1 MNSLDDLFS
10 QAITAVQNGDD
21 NTAVSLYNTILA
33 QDNGHF
39 GANYMMA
46 CESMHNSD
54 VDQARVYFQ
63 KALYRQPEHPACRF
77 QAGLLEL
84 TSGNL
89 EVCAQVWAPL
99 EQNLSNDNYFKLFVQ
114 GCLAMAMDRFEEA
127 EALLV
132 EGIKNNTENPALNRD
147 MAMLLNEIRNR
158 DQSAPPAETAAETAP
173 ETGST
178 LAALQMFQQS
188 KLRH

>member
-1 MNSLDDLFS
+1 MNSLDELFS
-10 QAITAVQNGDD
+10 QAITAAQNGDD
-21 NTAVSLYNTILA
+21 STAVSLYNTILT

-46 CESMHNSD
+46 CESMHSSN
-54 VDQARVYFQ
+54 VDHARIYFQ

-89 EVCAQVWAPL
+89 GVCAQVWAPL
-99 EQNLSNDNYFKLFVQ
+99 EQNLPDDNYFKLFVQ

-132 EGIKNNTENPALNRD
+132 DGIKHNTENPALNRD
-147 MAMLLNEIRNR
+147 MAMLINEIRNR
-158 DQSAPPAETAAETAP
+158 EQAP
-173 ETGST
+173 EQTADAAPEAGST

>member
-1 MNSLDDLFS
+1 MSSLDDLFS
-10 QAITAVQNGDD
+10 KAIAAVQNGDD
-21 NTAVSLYNTILA
+21 GSALNLYNTILA

-46 CESMHNSD
+46 CESMHNND
-54 VDQARVYFQ
+54 VETARTYFQ
-63 KALYRQPEHPACRF
+63 KALYRHPDHPACRF

-89 EVCAQVWAPL
+89 SICAQVWAPL
-99 EQNLSNDNYFKLFVQ
+99 EQNLPDDNYFKLFVQ
-114 GCLAMAMDRFEEA
+114 GCLAMALDRFDEA
-127 EALLV
+127 ESLLSR
-132 EGIKNNTENPALNRD
+132 GIAQNAENPALNRD
-147 MAMLLNEIRNR
+147 MEMLINDIRNR
-158 DQSAPPAETAAETAP
+158 DKGQAIEQAPVETTP
-173 ETGST
+173 EQGST

>member
-1 MNSLDDLFS
+1 MSSLDELFS
-10 QAITAVQNGDD
+10 QAITAVQSGDD
-21 NTAVSLYNTILA
+21 GTALNLYNTILA

-46 CESMHNSD
+46 CESMHNSN

-89 EVCAQVWAPL
+89 RVCAQVWAPL
-99 EQNLSNDNYFKLFVQ
+99 EQNLPDNNYFKLFVQ

-127 EALLV
+127 DALLV

-147 MAMLLNEIRNR
+147 MAMLLNEIRSR
-158 DQSAPPAETAAETAP
+158 DKSTQPVETPVDAEHEA
-173 ETGST
+173 GST